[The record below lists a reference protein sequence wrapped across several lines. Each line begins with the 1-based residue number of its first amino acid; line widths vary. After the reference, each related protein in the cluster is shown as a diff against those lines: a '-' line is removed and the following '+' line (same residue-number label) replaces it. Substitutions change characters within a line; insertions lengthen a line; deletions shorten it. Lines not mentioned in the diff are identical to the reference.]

1 MAPPPVTSVS
11 WALTRKSGR
20 RRAGWRETL
29 SSNYDSQKAAG
40 CPQSARAYSDSR
52 ARGRGVLVD
61 LTREHAAGG
70 RRGLAP
76 VVAVAPFMSSSLHPP
91 SDHDRYVVPVRY
103 SLSAPP
109 CAQLWRHA
117 SPRTT
122 GTPRCLLPTP
132 GANCQWQRGRV
143 PVAGLPVPAVLRDSV
158 CCYKL
163 PPHSRFDRLP
173 AATVWR
179 GNPVCASAPLQVK
192 PRPAVRR
199 RARRPPDVRAP
210 RGGLS
215 GLLGFCP
222 SA

>member
-1 MAPPPVTSVS
+1 M
-11 WALTRKSGR
+11 
-20 RRAGWRETL
+20 

-122 GTPRCLLPTP
+122 GTPRCLLPTL

-173 AATVWR
+173 AATGWR

-192 PRPAVRR
+192 PRPAFRR
-199 RARRPPDVRAP
+199 RARVVHQTCGLRAEACRGSWASVLQLSPDGQCSLDPQCV
-210 RGGLS
+210 GLFQGVPS
-215 GLLGFCP
+215 GVLN
-222 SA
+222 